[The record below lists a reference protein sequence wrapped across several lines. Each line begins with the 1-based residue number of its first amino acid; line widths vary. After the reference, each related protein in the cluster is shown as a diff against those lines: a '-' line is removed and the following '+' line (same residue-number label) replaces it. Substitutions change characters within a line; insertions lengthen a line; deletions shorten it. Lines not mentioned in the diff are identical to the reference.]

1 MGNQQD
7 VSNEFEIDLK
17 DLIFDVLSYWKI
29 ILIAMVLAGVIGFA
43 ISEFFITPQY
53 QSTAQ
58 IYVLSQS
65 SSITS
70 LSDLQLGSS
79 LTNDYMVVVKG
90 RPVLDQVIENLQLNE
105 TFGSLS
111 GKVELYNPT
120 NSRVLQ
126 ITVTD
131 EDPYRAKAIADEIA
145 EVGSDFISVKLS
157 QDRPN
162 IIQNGYV
169 DGSPV
174 SPNIMKNTV
183 LAAFIGVVIAVFV
196 IVMSYLFNDTIMG
209 PEDVE
214 KKLGLNV
221 LGSLP
226 LDEVEE
232 DDERHKSRKHTKK
245 KKKS

>member
-7 VSNEFEIDLK
+7 VSNEIEIDIK
-17 DLIFDVLSYWKI
+17 DLLFEVLSYWKV
-29 ILIAMVLAGVIGFA
+29 ILIAMVLAGAIGFA
-43 ISEFFITPQY
+43 VSEFFITPQY

-65 SSITS
+65 TSITS

-90 RPVLDQVIENLQLNE
+90 RPVLDQVIENLELDE
-105 TFGSLS
+105 TYGSLS
-111 GKVELYNPT
+111 EKVELMNPT
-120 NSRVLQ
+120 NSRCLQ

-145 EVGSDFISVKLS
+145 EVGADFISVKLS

-174 SPNIMKNTV
+174 SPNIMKNTIIATFLGAV
-183 LAAFIGVVIAVFV
+183 AAVFI

-226 LDEVEE
+226 MDEAE
-232 DDERHKSRKHTKK
+232 DDDDKKRKRSGKRKK
-245 KKKS
+245 A